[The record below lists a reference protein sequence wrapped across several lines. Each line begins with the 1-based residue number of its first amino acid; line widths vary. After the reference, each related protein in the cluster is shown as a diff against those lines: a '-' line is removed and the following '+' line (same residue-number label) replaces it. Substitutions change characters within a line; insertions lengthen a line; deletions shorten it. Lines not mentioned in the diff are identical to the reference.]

1 MSKTLIAFFSRADEN
16 YFGGS
21 MKYNFE
27 GKTILPLCTNEGS
40 GMGRSESDIKKYAP
54 GADVKSGLSVN
65 GSQAANAKDDVKTWL
80 SNYGL
85 I

>member
-1 MSKTLIAFFSRADEN
+1 
-16 YFGGS
+16 
-21 MKYNFE
+21 
-27 GKTILPLCTNEGS
+27 
-40 GMGRSESDIKKYAP
+40 MGRSESDIKQYAP